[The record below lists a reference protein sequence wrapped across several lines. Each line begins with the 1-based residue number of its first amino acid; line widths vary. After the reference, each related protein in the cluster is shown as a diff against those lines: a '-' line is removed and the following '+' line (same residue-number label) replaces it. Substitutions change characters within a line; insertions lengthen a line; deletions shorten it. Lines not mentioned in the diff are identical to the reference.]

1 MLKKI
6 ENLAR
11 NSSTPS
17 FRTEVRQGQIDLAAL
32 ERDLNKGNAKG
43 QIESKINRMKALLDE
58 FETDLWL
65 SRQLKEYDPDFAEKL
80 AALRNRISDLKN
92 D

>member
-1 MLKKI
+1 MKALRETAQRQALERK
-6 ENLAR
+6 
-11 NSSTPS
+11 
-17 FRTEVRQGQIDLAAL
+17 FRQSQIDLAAL

-43 QIESKINRMKALLDE
+43 QIESKISRMKGLLDE

-65 SRQLKEYDPDFAEKL
+65 SRQLKEYDPEFAEKL